1 MLIKAPVVLING
13 TFNIVHAGHCELFEF
28 AFKYGNVFVGINGDE
43 YVKNKYKEKAIPVNE
58 RIQVL
63 SSNKYIHKV
72 IVFEEE
78 NACELL
84 KRVRPKYYIKGP
96 DYLNKD
102 YPEIKTAK
110 ELNINIIIHERIKIN
125 SSSKILNIF

>member
-28 AFKYGNVFVGINGDE
+28 ASKYGKVFVGINGDK
-43 YVKNKYKEKAIPVNE
+43 YVKNKYKEKAIPLNE
-58 RIQVL
+58 RLKVL
-63 SSNKYIHKV
+63 YCNKYIYKT

-84 KRVRPKYYIKGP
+84 KRIKPKYYIKGP
-96 DYLNKD
+96 DYSNKH
-102 YPEIKTAK
+102 YAEIKTAK
-110 ELNINIIIHERIKIN
+110 ELNIKIIIHKAEKIN

>member
-1 MLIKAPVVLING
+1 MLIGVNG
-13 TFNIVHAGHCELFEF
+13 E
-28 AFKYGNVFVGINGDE
+28 E
-43 YVKNKYKEKAIPVNE
+43 YVREKYKEKAIPVKE
-58 RIQVL
+58 RMQVL

-72 IVFEEE
+72 LVFKEE

-84 KRVRPKYYIKGP
+84 RRVRPKYYIKGP

-110 ELNINIIIHERIKIN
+110 ELNIKIIIQEAVKIN